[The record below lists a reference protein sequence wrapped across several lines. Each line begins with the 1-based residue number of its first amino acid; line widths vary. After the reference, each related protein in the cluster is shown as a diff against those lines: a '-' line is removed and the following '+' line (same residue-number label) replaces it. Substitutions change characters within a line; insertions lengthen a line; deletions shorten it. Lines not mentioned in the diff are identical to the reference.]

1 MCLINDFV
9 GIVHRSGDQAVWQ
22 KPCLKGS
29 FEVLMMEVGQKEEK
43 KIVDA
48 HSPQHRGAVYRSQ
61 HKGQR
66 YDASTY
72 IWKFADKESA

>member
-1 MCLINDFV
+1 
-9 GIVHRSGDQAVWQ
+9 
-22 KPCLKGS
+22 
-29 FEVLMMEVGQKEEK
+29 MMEVGQKEEK